1 MNAHVLK
8 KIVTITSLALIA
20 FMIIIAAFA
29 FGYITADKRDLK
41 ASRLVSIDNGIS
53 LLISYNTRPQDAK
66 NLIEHR
72 LIINYMLLVCASEP
86 SKREYESLKYS
97 AAAIRKS
104 AQSLEVITKPFSM
117 ANNRSIRENFCTP
130 RLISMARHWLGAPAR
145 RKPSDLMRTKP
156 QP

>member
-20 FMIIIAAFA
+20 FMIIIAVFA

-41 ASRLVSIDNGIS
+41 ASRIDSINNGIS
-53 LLISYNTRPQDAK
+53 MLTSYNTRPQDAK
-66 NLIEHR
+66 KLIEHE
-72 LIINYMLLVCASEP
+72 LIINYMMLVCASEP
-86 SKREYESLKYS
+86 SGREYKALKYS
-97 AAAIRKS
+97 AATIPKS

-130 RLISMARHWLGAPAR
+130 QLISMVNPWLGAPAR
-145 RKPSDLMRTKP
+145 RK
-156 QP
+156 Q